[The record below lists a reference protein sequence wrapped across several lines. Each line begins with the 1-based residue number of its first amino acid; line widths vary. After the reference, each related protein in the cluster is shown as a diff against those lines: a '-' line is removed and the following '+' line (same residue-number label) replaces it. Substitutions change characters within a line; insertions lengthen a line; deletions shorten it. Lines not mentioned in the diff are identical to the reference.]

1 MTTNPTVS
9 NIAMRLAM
17 RQVGYN
23 QPVSG
28 VAVAPAV
35 YPTLSVEG
43 AGQLIDST
51 FQESAAQ
58 SIAGGGDRVSLTVP
72 AGYVWVIRF
81 AHFDVQ
87 VAGTTTGNAGF
98 TLLSP
103 TGQRIYLE
111 APFEVANDVRYGHGI
126 QWVPSLILSSGW
138 KLAVD
143 FRTGLGS
150 GGTGRVAAYVDSFQL
165 S

>member
-1 MTTNPTVS
+1 MSSQPTVS

-17 RQVGYN
+17 RQVGYS

-35 YPTLSVEG
+35 YPTLAVEG
-43 AGQLIDST
+43 AGQIIDST
-51 FQESAAQ
+51 FEESAAQ
-58 SIAGGGDRVSLTVP
+58 SVAGGGDRVSLTVP
-72 AGYVWVIRF
+72 TGYVWVIRF
-81 AHFDVQ
+81 AHLDVQ

-103 TGQRIYLE
+103 AGRRIYLGDE
-111 APFEVANDVRYGHGI
+111 FAVPSDVRYGRGI
-126 QWVPSLILSSGW
+126 QWVPSLILSSAW
-138 KLAVD
+138 TLAVD
-143 FRTGLGS
+143 FRTGM
-150 GGTGRVAAYVDSFQL
+150 GTGATCRVAAYVDSFQL

>member
-43 AGQLIDST
+43 AGQIIDST
-51 FQESAAQ
+51 FEESAAQ
-58 SIAGGGDRVSLTVP
+58 SVAGGGDRVSLTVP
-72 AGYVWVIRF
+72 TGYVWVIRF
-81 AHFDVQ
+81 AHLDVQ
-87 VAGTTTGNAGF
+87 VAGTGAGNAGF

-103 TGQRIYLE
+103 SGRRIYLSE
-111 APFEVANDVRYGHGI
+111 EFEVANDVRFGRGI
-126 QWVPSLILSSGW
+126 QWVPSLILSSAW
-138 KLAVD
+138 TLAVD

-150 GGTGRVAAYVDSFQL
+150 GGTARVAAYVDSFQL